1 MFLTSFTDS
10 LVSYGNV
17 LYEQLT
23 DISLYSNLL
32 LASVETLYMVVVS
45 TLLAILLGLPLGT
58 LLFSSRTIK
67 PHPALNRGLA
77 GLINF
82 SRSIPFIIL
91 LVALIPFTRFLVGT
105 SIGINAAIV
114 PLTLGAAPFFARLVD
129 NAYQNLPRGLIE
141 TGASMGA
148 NTWQMIRHILLPEA
162 FSAIIQGITVT
173 AITLV
178 NYSAMAGTVGGGGLG
193 DLAIRYG
200 YQRFNVS
207 IMLGTVLILVLLVQ
221 LIQVGG
227 DKLAKHYQH

>member
-1 MFLTSFTDS
+1 MSMTA
-10 LVSYGNV
+10 
-17 LYEQLT
+17 LYEGLSSL
-23 DISLYSNLL
+23 SLYSHVLQ
-32 LASVETLYMVVVS
+32 ATAETLYMVTVS
-45 TLLAILLGLPLGT
+45 TALAILLGLPMGT
-58 LLFSSRTIK
+58 LLFSSRTIR
-67 PHPALNRGLA
+67 PRPTLNRCLA
-77 GLINF
+77 GFINF
-82 SRSIPFIIL
+82 CRSIPFIIL

-141 TGASMGA
+141 TGNAMGA
-148 NTWQMIRHILLPEA
+148 NTWQMIRHILVPEA
-162 FSAIIQGITVT
+162 TPALVQAITVT

-200 YQRFNVS
+200 YQRFDVS
-207 IMLGTVLILVLLVQ
+207 VMLATVIVLVLLVQ
-221 LIQVGG
+221 LLQAGG

>member
-1 MFLTSFTDS
+1 MSLT
-10 LVSYGNV
+10 
-17 LYEQLT
+17 LYF
-23 DISLYSNLL
+23 DLL
-32 LASVETLYMVVVS
+32 KACGETLYMVAIS
-45 TLLAILLGLPLGT
+45 TLLSFCIGLPLGT
-58 LLFSSRTIK
+58 LLFSSAKIK
-67 PHPALNRGLA
+67 PHPKLNRLIA

-91 LVALIPFTRFLVGT
+91 LVALIPVTRVLVGT

-129 NAYQNLPRGLIE
+129 NIYRNLPQGLIE
-141 TGASMGA
+141 TGFSMGA
-148 NTWQMIRHILLPEA
+148 SSWQMIRHILLPEA
-162 FSAIIQGITVT
+162 TPALIQSVTVT

-207 IMLGTVLILVLLVQ
+207 IMLATVIVLVVIVQ
-221 LIQVGG
+221 LLQMGG
-227 DKLAKHYQH
+227 DKLAKRYTH